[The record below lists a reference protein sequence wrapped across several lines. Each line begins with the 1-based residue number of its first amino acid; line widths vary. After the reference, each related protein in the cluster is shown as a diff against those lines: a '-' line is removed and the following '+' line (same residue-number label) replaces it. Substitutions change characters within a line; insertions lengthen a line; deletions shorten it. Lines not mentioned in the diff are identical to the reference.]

1 MIFPVRRFP
10 LSRPDPVH
18 PDRRY
23 RLRPVIPLLV
33 IGPGGRVVCSPTV
46 DTGAVAILLPRV
58 DADRIGITSFVSSGE
73 LFGVGT
79 RRSAP
84 LTVDYAEVLLR
95 VWQGG
100 ETCQWKA
107 VIGFTEARMSSDG
120 LFGISG
126 GLEYFHTTLDVFAN
140 QICLIPRVSL
150 PVAEGL

>member
-1 MIFPVRRFP
+1 MIFPIRRFP

-33 IGPGGRVVCSPTV
+33 AGPGGRVLCSPTV
-46 DTGAVAILLPRV
+46 DTGAASILLPRA
-58 DADRIGITSFVSSGE
+58 DGDRIGITSFVSTGT

-79 RRSAP
+79 SRSAP

-95 VWQGG
+95 VWQGD
-100 ETCQWKA
+100 EVCQWKA
-107 VIGFTEARMSSDG
+107 VVGFTEARMSSDG
-120 LFGISG
+120 LFGIFG

-140 QICLIPRVSL
+140 QLSLIPRVSL